1 MDLIAGVFA
10 SFDTIS
16 RTTCSCLYY
25 VKKNPRVLK
34 KLMEE
39 ISKYK
44 LDCIEEIAA
53 PKLRDAFQNCEYL
66 NYVVKEGL
74 RFDVPSP
81 ITLTYKAYEEV
92 DICGVKIPKG
102 QELIMGI
109 HYVHFNPEE
118 WHRPTE
124 FLPERFDP
132 ESELFLKPGTNSKR
146 HPKSFNAFSF
156 GKRRCVGQTL
166 AVQSIKVILAR
177 LLTNLNF
184 EITQDLMD
192 REKPSFD
199 LYSNTELTFKVV

>member
-16 RTTCSCLYY
+16 RTICSCLYY
-25 VKKNPRVLK
+25 VKKNPRVQN
-34 KLMEE
+34 KLLEE
-39 ISKYK
+39 ITKHK
-44 LDCIEEIAA
+44 LDCIDQITSQELKET
-53 PKLRDAFQNCEYL
+53 FQNCEYL

-74 RFDVPSP
+74 RFDVPTP

-92 DICGVKIPKG
+92 NVCGVKIPKG
-102 QELIMGI
+102 QEIIMGI
-109 HYVHFNPEE
+109 PYIHFNPEQ
-118 WHRPTE
+118 WHKPTE

-132 ESELFLKPGTNSKR
+132 ESEFFLKPGTNSKR

-166 AVQSIKVILAR
+166 ALQSVKVILVR

-184 EITQDLMD
+184 EITQELMD

-199 LYSNTELTFKVV
+199 LYSNTDLTFKVI